1 MKSTSKKLDHDRT
14 KFDRDQKLLCGARTQ
29 SGSLCDRVPAPG
41 RRRCRLHGGAPG
53 SGAPV
58 GSANGRSADGNYT
71 KEAKAERRLVRQILA
86 GRGER
91 DMANS
96 QPSDVMANGALPT
109 AGGEKRRRVTAH
121 VYQSGG
127 VGQFSATAPAGQT
140 DEEWTMRLRCA
151 LGSHSKC
158 FVDASLQRLMAACCP
173 PRQAIPT
180 SVSVSAALAIIESL
194 EPKNEI
200 EAALAV
206 EIACLQA
213 VCGTLLARLIW
224 THQDRSLTVAA
235 NAIARLERA
244 LHSAI
249 RTYMLFK
256 HGNTQVI
263 RIERLEIR
271 GAAQAVL

>member
-1 MKSTSKKLDHDRT
+1 
-14 KFDRDQKLLCGARTQ
+14 
-29 SGSLCDRVPAPG
+29 
-41 RRRCRLHGGAPG
+41 
-53 SGAPV
+53 
-58 GSANGRSADGNYT
+58 
-71 KEAKAERRLVRQILA
+71 
-86 GRGER
+86 
-91 DMANS
+91 
-96 QPSDVMANGALPT
+96 
-109 AGGEKRRRVTAH
+109 
-121 VYQSGG
+121 
-127 VGQFSATAPAGQT
+127 
-140 DEEWTMRLRCA
+140 MRLRCA

-249 RTYMLFK
+249 RTYKLLK

-271 GAAQAVL
+271 GAAQAVVGTVVRP